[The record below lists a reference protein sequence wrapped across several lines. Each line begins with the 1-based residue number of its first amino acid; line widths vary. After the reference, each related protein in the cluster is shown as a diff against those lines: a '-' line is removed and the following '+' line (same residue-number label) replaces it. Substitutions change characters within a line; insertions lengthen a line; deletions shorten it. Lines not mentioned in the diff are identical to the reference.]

1 LLRNRLA
8 AHDTARIR
16 LGPPEFLGGTEAAG
30 SRAALLLIQRQRSAP
45 MTDPVQAGAQI
56 AAQVGVQA
64 GAHPGGYREAILFLV
79 TAGIVVPLFHR
90 LRISPVLG
98 FLGAG
103 ALLGPFGLG
112 RFADAHPWLAPFT
125 IGNRSEIAHLAEFGV
140 IFLMF
145 MIGIELSWERL
156 RVLRRL
162 VFGLGAIQ
170 VAASAAV
177 IAGILVVLDQP
188 VAGAVLVGLALAL
201 SSTAVVLPVL
211 AEQRRLGTP
220 AGRTSFAIL
229 LFQDLAV
236 APILFAIA
244 VLGRKDGGDLGGALA
259 LALGQA
265 AVALLVIVVAGRV
278 ALRPLFHLV
287 ARTRSPELFMA
298 ACLLVIVAT
307 ALVAAGSGL
316 SMTLGA
322 FVAGLLL
329 AETEYRRAIE
339 ATIDPFKGLLLGVF
353 FVSVGMNLDPAQ
365 LVAAPGAILG
375 LSLGLLLI
383 KGAVVLAGG
392 CIMGIPRSVALE
404 TALLIGPGGE
414 FAFVLI
420 GGAMVAGLVPEP
432 VGGAA
437 LIVTTVT
444 MIAIPGLAAL
454 GRRIGRR
461 VSKESLGRARAE
473 PVPDPQQNRV
483 IVAGYGRVGRL
494 VGEMLKRHAISFIAL
509 DSDPAR
515 VAEQRRLGSPVYF
528 GDSANTEMLRR
539 CDIAT
544 ARALVVTLDNPRAV
558 EAVVQAARAE
568 RPDLTIVARA
578 RDARHATQL
587 YEMGVDDAVPE
598 TIEAS
603 LQLSEAV
610 LVDVGVPMGH
620 VIASIHERRD
630 EFRTM
635 LKRKE
640 AETRPVFR
648 ARRTV
653 GKTRPAERESA
664 ADHKAGEA
672 PVEARP
678 IGKSA

>member
-1 LLRNRLA
+1 MIARGA
-8 AHDTARIR
+8 AGQR
-16 LGPPEFLGGTEAAG
+16 EAARPQNSSF
-30 SRAALLLIQRQRSAP
+30 SRAPRCRDGIRAGGERPQREVNP
-45 MTDPVQAGAQI
+45 TDMPEVHAGS
-56 AAQVGVQA
+56 
-64 GAHPGGYREAILFLV
+64 YKEAILFLV

-98 FLGAG
+98 FIGAG

-112 RFADAHPWLAPFT
+112 RLADEYRWVSLFT
-125 IGNRSEIAHLAEFGV
+125 IGNRTEIAHLAEFGV

-145 MIGIELSWERL
+145 MIGVELSWERL
-156 RVLRRL
+156 RTLRRL
-162 VFGLGAIQ
+162 VFGLGSIQ
-170 VAASAAV
+170 VLCSALV
-177 IAGILVVLDQP
+177 IGAILFGLKVPL
-188 VAGAVLVGLALAL
+188 AGAVIVGIALAL

-211 AEQRRLGTP
+211 AEQKRLNAP
-220 AGRTSFAIL
+220 AGRASFAVL

-236 APILFAIA
+236 APVLFAIA
-244 VLGRKDGGDLGGALA
+244 VLGRSDGANMGTALA
-259 LALGQA
+259 LALAQA
-265 AVALLVIVVAGRV
+265 AVALVLIVVAGRL

-287 ARTRSPELFMA
+287 ARTKSTELFMA

-307 ALVAAGSGL
+307 ALTAAASGL

-365 LVAAPGAILG
+365 LLAAPGAILG
-375 LSLGLLLI
+375 LSLALIAIKAVVVMMAAPVLKIPRPVAAEAALLL
-383 KGAVVLAGG
+383 
-392 CIMGIPRSVALE
+392 
-404 TALLIGPGGE
+404 GPGGE

-420 GGAMVAGLVPEP
+420 GGALASGLVPEE

-444 MIAIPGLAAL
+444 MILIPGLAAL
-454 GRRIGRR
+454 ARLVGRRSAGQQHAR
-461 VSKESLGRARAE
+461 VRAE
-473 PVPDPQQNRV
+473 PPPDKQQNRV
-483 IVAGYGRVGRL
+483 IIAGYGRVGRQ
-494 VGEMLKRHAISFIAL
+494 VGEMLTRHKIPYLAL
-509 DSDPAR
+509 DSDAGR
-515 VAEQRRLGSPVYF
+515 VAEQRRLGNPVYF
-528 GDSANTEMLRR
+528 GDSGNVELLRR
-539 CDIAT
+539 CDIAS
-544 ARALVVTLDNPRAV
+544 ARAFVVTLDNPQAV
-558 EAVVQAARAE
+558 EAAVAAARSE

-578 RDARHATQL
+578 RDARHATAL
-587 YEMGVDDAVPE
+587 YDMGVDDAVPE

-610 LVDVGVPMGH
+610 LVDVGVPMGL

-630 EFRTM
+630 EYRAM

-640 AETRPVFR
+640 TDTRPVFR

-653 GKTRPAERESA
+653 GKQAEAAREAGAPKEEPAQVGRRA
-664 ADHKAGEA
+664 
-672 PVEARP
+672 
-678 IGKSA
+678 

>member
-1 LLRNRLA
+1 M
-8 AHDTARIR
+8 
-16 LGPPEFLGGTEAAG
+16 PEVHAG
-30 SRAALLLIQRQRSAP
+30 S
-45 MTDPVQAGAQI
+45 
-56 AAQVGVQA
+56 
-64 GAHPGGYREAILFLV
+64 YKEAILFLV

-98 FLGAG
+98 FIGAG

-112 RFADAHPWLAPFT
+112 RLADSYRWVSLFT
-125 IGNRSEIAHLAEFGV
+125 ISNRTEISHLAEFGV

-145 MIGIELSWERL
+145 MIGVELSWERL
-156 RVLRRL
+156 RTLRRL
-162 VFGLGAIQ
+162 VFGLGSIQ
-170 VAASAAV
+170 VLASALVLGTILYGLRVPLAAS
-177 IAGILVVLDQP
+177 II
-188 VAGAVLVGLALAL
+188 VGLALAL

-211 AEQRRLGTP
+211 AEQKRLNTP
-220 AGRTSFAIL
+220 AGRASFAVL

-244 VLGRKDGGDLGGALA
+244 VLGRSDGTNAGAALA

-265 AVALLVIVVAGRV
+265 AVALVLIVVAGRL
-278 ALRPLFHLV
+278 ALRPLFQLV
-287 ARTRSPELFMA
+287 ARTKSPELFMA

-307 ALVAAGSGL
+307 ALTAAASGL

-365 LVAAPGAILG
+365 LVATPGTILG
-375 LSLGLLLI
+375 LALALMVIKAAMVLLAAPVMKI
-383 KGAVVLAGG
+383 TR
-392 CIMGIPRSVALE
+392 PVALE
-404 TALLIGPGGE
+404 AALLLGPGGE

-420 GGAMVAGLVPEP
+420 GGAVATGLVPEP

-444 MIAIPGLAAL
+444 MVAIPGLAVL
-454 GRRIGRR
+454 GRRASRR
-461 VSKESLGRARAE
+461 ISNANLGRARAE
-473 PVPDPQQNRV
+473 PPPDRQQNRV
-483 IVAGYGRVGRL
+483 IIAGYGRVGRL
-494 VGEMLKRHAISFIAL
+494 VGEMLARHKIPYLAL
-509 DSDPAR
+509 DSDAAR
-515 VAEQRRLGSPVYF
+515 VTEQRRLGNPVYF
-528 GDSANTEMLRR
+528 GDSANAELLRR
-539 CDIAT
+539 CDIAS

-558 EAVVQAARAE
+558 EAVVEAARAE
-568 RPDLTIVARA
+568 RRDLTIVARA
-578 RDARHATQL
+578 RDARHATAL
-587 YEMGVDDAVPE
+587 YELGVDDAVPE

-610 LVDVGVPMGH
+610 LVDVGVPMGL

-630 EFRTM
+630 EYRVM
-635 LKRKE
+635 LKGRE
-640 AETRPVFR
+640 AEARPAFQ

-653 GKTRPAERESA
+653 GKAVAAREPA
-664 ADHKAGEA
+664 AGTEPAA
-672 PVEARP
+672 PVSKQA
-678 IGKSA
+678 

>member
-30 SRAALLLIQRQRSAP
+30 SRAALLLIQRQRAAP

-265 AVALLVIVVAGRV
+265 AIALLVIVVAGRV

-392 CIMGIPRSVALE
+392 RIMGIPRSVALE